1 MAIWEGAKR
10 KFGDETDE
18 VTWEVRDS
26 VWVRDSDVVAFY
38 DHTLMMR
45 NGRLINVMGTFE
57 EIARKMRI
65 PVSGKMVK
73 KEAGTDSN
81 AEKKAADGDEVVA
94 DPREGDAA
102 AAKKAAGKILG
113 KAMEQVAAY
122 EQGVSGND

>member
-18 VTWEVRDS
+18 VTWEARDS
-26 VWVRDSDVVAFY
+26 VWVRDSEVVAFY

-65 PVSGKMVK
+65 PVGGKMLK

-81 AEKKAADGDEVVA
+81 
-94 DPREGDAA
+94 

-113 KAMEQVAAY
+113 KAMDQVATY
-122 EQGVSGND
+122 EQGVSGHE